1 MNLPLAAILL
11 SFLGYSILNIAQA
24 FQKIGLSKKNDR
36 PVAGWSIWAV
46 ATFATSISFLIVYVA
61 ISFGSVAIVGAMSG
75 SGLASLAL
83 FSRFAMKEKIL
94 KQEIIGIAVIVAASG
109 MIGVFSKKYIEPSI
123 YRPGL
128 YLFLGVGL
136 FIYIFAGFLLRKRG
150 RLGFVI
156 GGLSGFLGGSS
167 SVFQKVTTTEAGG
180 AFFSE
185 LGFIRGFIDALG
197 NPFTVVWVLLSV
209 ISMIVLQFSYKWGKA
224 ITIIP
229 SFTVS
234 FIIAPVVGGLV
245 VFSETLHPIQWA
257 GIGVMI
263 VGSVL
268 LTART
273 SRQKQVRQ
281 K

>member
-11 SFLGYSILNIAQA
+11 SFLGYSILNIGQA

-36 PVAGWSIWAV
+36 PIAGWSIWAA
-46 ATFATSISFLIVYVA
+46 ATFATFISFLIVYVA
-61 ISFGSVAIVGAMSG
+61 ISFGSVAIIGAMSG
-75 SGLASLAL
+75 SGLASLAV

-94 KQEIIGIAVIVAASG
+94 KQEVIGILVIVAASV
-109 MIGVFSKKYIEPSI
+109 MIGLFSKKYIEPSI
-123 YRPGL
+123 YRLGL
-128 YLFLGVGL
+128 YLFLGAGL
-136 FIYIFAGFLLRKRG
+136 LFYTAAGFLLRKQG
-150 RLGFVI
+150 LLGFVL

-180 AFFSE
+180 MFFSE
-185 LGFIRGFIDALG
+185 LGFIRGFLNALE

-234 FIIAPVVGGLV
+234 FIIAPVIGALV
-245 VFSETLHPIQWA
+245 VFSESLHPIQWA
-257 GIGVMI
+257 GIGIMI
-263 VGSVL
+263 AGSIL
-268 LTART
+268 LTAKT
-273 SRQKQVRQ
+273 SRQTQGRQ